1 MVMRGVVSTVLSSPF
16 AYKMHMRILGGRTIK
31 KKIFSEFLPTEPGTR
46 ILDIG
51 CGPAPDRD
59 LMGDVIWVGLEL
71 EQKYVKYVESRIRS
85 GDQIVHGGVDVL
97 NSLNIGNFDVVLL
110 SGVLHHL
117 TDIEVKGV
125 LEDCLKVLG
134 PYGSVITV
142 DPVRTSSAS
151 RLETF
156 LINSDRGKYIR
167 HQEDYDRLIPSE
179 FTKTD
184 IHIRHGLG
192 WLPQAQRV
200 SILKA

>member
-1 MVMRGVVSTVLSSPF
+1 
-16 AYKMHMRILGGRTIK
+16 MHMHLLGGRSIK
-31 KKIFSEFLPTEPGTR
+31 KKAFAEFLPTDSGTR

-59 LMGDVIWVGLEL
+59 LMGDVTWVGLEL
-71 EQKYVKYVESRIRS
+71 EQKYVQYVKKRLRT

-97 NSLNIGNFDVVLL
+97 DSLNLGNFDVVLL

-117 TDIEVKGV
+117 SDGEVKGV

-134 PYGSVITV
+134 PHGSVITV

-156 LINSDRGKYIR
+156 LINADRGKYIR
-167 HQEDYDRLIPSE
+167 FQEQYDVLIPPG
-179 FTKTD
+179 FTKTEV
-184 IHIRHGLG
+184 HIRHGLG
-192 WLPQAQRV
+192 WLPQAQRI
-200 SILKA
+200 SILRA